1 MFKYWT
7 KYDSYKINEKDKFIY
22 LNNEKIYFDTIDYCF
37 VVELPEQPTRLER
50 LLSKVAF
57 RIELRELI
65 ILMKDG
71 TRRII
76 RFNYRDSLYKALKK
90 LEPFVRMDFN
100 VEVYKSSK
108 LRRWLF
114 Y

>member
-7 KYDSYKINEKDKFIY
+7 RYDSYKINEKDKFIY
-22 LNNEKIYFDTIDYCF
+22 LNNERIYFDAIDYCF

-50 LLSKVAF
+50 LLSKVTF
-57 RIELRELI
+57 RVELRELI

-76 RFNYRDSLYKALKK
+76 RFNYRDSLYTALKK
-90 LEPFVRMDFN
+90 LKPFVRMDFN

-114 Y
+114 